1 MKTQFIIA
9 IATLFL
15 LASCG
20 KKTAETKPIR
30 RDVTETVF
38 ASGMLE
44 AKGTYTLT
52 ARTDGYLKQIN
63 FQEGDLIKEGALVAL
78 IDNKENGL
86 NTQSAT
92 ALFEIAQNNASS
104 NAPLLLQAKNSIDI
118 AKEKM
123 EQDALQEQRYKR
135 LWENNSIAK
144 IDYENA
150 TLNAKTSKKNYETA
164 IENYSK
170 LQQDAKQQVIIN
182 KTTKDLNTVALSK
195 NEIRAVV
202 AGRVYNKMK
211 QQGDFVRA
219 GDAIATIGNANF
231 IYAKVN
237 IDESNID
244 KIRLGQQAIIQL
256 NTSKTKTYKGTVS
269 EIYPSFDETTQSFS
283 CKIFFI
289 DPLDFKIVNTQLQ
302 SNIII
307 GTKKNALLIPRNYMD
322 FGGFVQIKGQKEKTK
337 ISTSFVSSDWIQ
349 VLSGINENTVLVT
362 ENIADNKVKTSEA
375 GSQMK

>member
-1 MKTQFIIA
+1 MQQISIIFIFSS
-9 IATLFL
+9 LFL
-15 LASCG
+15 SCG
-20 KKTAETKPIR
+20 KKTAETKPFR

-52 ARTDGYLKQIN
+52 AQTDGYLKQIN
-63 FQEGDLIKEGALVAL
+63 FEEGDLIKKGAMVAL

-92 ALFEIAQNNASS
+92 ALFEIAQNNAAS

-123 EQDALQEQRYKR
+123 EQDVLQEQRYKR

-144 IDYENA
+144 IDYEN
-150 TLNAKTSKKNYETA
+150 TVLNAKTSKKNYETA

-170 LQQDAKQQVIIN
+170 LQQDAKQQIIIN
-182 KTTKDLNTVALSK
+182 KTSKDLNTVALAK

-219 GDAIATIGNANF
+219 GDAIATIGDANF

-244 KIRLGQQAIIQL
+244 KIKLGQQAIVQL
-256 NTSKTKTYKGTVS
+256 NISKSKTYKGSIS

-283 CKIFFI
+283 CKIIFT

-337 ISTSFVSSDWIQ
+337 ITTSFVSGDWIQ

-362 ENIADNKVKTSEA
+362 ENIASNKVKTSEA